1 MQVESQPALSR
12 EGLTMTAHNIPA
24 VDSLP
29 HREEPSTDQISADFR
44 MLLGAV
50 DVVSFDLFDTLI
62 QRDALFCPKDLF
74 YRVQAVVEHRH
85 AITLKDFVSTRVRAE
100 SIARVRA
107 RGRQSEETTLEDIYV
122 EMANILSLP
131 SSFAEE
137 MLHIELECE
146 RAALMALP
154 DGKRLYDAAIR
165 AGKTT
170 VVISDTYL
178 SRVFLEEILMK
189 AGFNGVHRVYASS
202 EFGKTK
208 HHGALFGIVLK
219 DLKCSPGR
227 LLHVGDNPL
236 SDATAALGQGLRSFI
251 CTNPK
256 QRLKWRYGLS
266 DRPSGSQA
274 ISALLCDISR
284 TAEEQSHGTTDRAVI
299 ARSAVEHLSW
309 VYEGFAAWLVHQM
322 ASQRDTRV
330 YFASR
335 DGLIMKKFFDVTRK
349 AFGTPIESRY
359 LYVSRAALYPMLVLT
374 DPDMARRLF
383 CHSWDH
389 LTMTQALKRMSLV
402 PQEVAGQ
409 LAKYGLADP
418 LLSLNRVT
426 TLKLSRFL
434 DAIWPLLC
442 AKSESHCELV
452 AEYLRQ
458 EGFLADEPTAFVDIG
473 WHASLQHCLV
483 KLLQHRGFKNTLH
496 GYYLGTFAR
505 PDASPEVSAKGF
517 LIENDAPAS
526 ISALIRT
533 GPSLLELFHAAGHG
547 SVLGYERKDGRVV
560 PVLEENER
568 EQEQFRRII
577 EPLQQ
582 HAFEFVAARLARGD
596 KPEASTFPPE
606 LVARLGLRIL
616 HKPTDEEAEIFGRLR
631 IATDFGG
638 SMKSLTGACEWNLSE
653 VVGDALPDG
662 IPPMWYPGFY
672 ALKKSATK
680 RAS

>member
-1 MQVESQPALSR
+1 MTSQDLTAIERVHFR
-12 EGLTMTAHNIPA
+12 EGA
-24 VDSLP
+24 
-29 HREEPSTDQISADFR
+29 STDQIPADFL

-50 DVVSFDLFDTLI
+50 DAVSFDMFDTLI

-74 YRVQAVVEHRH
+74 YRVQAVIETRYAMH
-85 AITLKDFVSTRVRAE
+85 LNDFASVRVRAE

-107 RGRQSEETTLEDIYV
+107 RGRQSEETTLEEIYV
-122 EMANILSLP
+122 EIANILSLP
-131 SSFAEE
+131 GDLAGD
-137 MLHIELECE
+137 MRQIELECE
-146 RAALMALP
+146 RAALVNLP
-154 DGKRLYDAAIR
+154 SGKRLYDAAIR
-165 AGKTT
+165 AGKTV

-178 SRVFLEEILMK
+178 HRSFLEEVLVK
-189 AGFNGVHRVYASS
+189 AGFNGAHRVYASS

-208 HHGALFGIVLK
+208 HHGALFNIVLK
-219 DLKCSPGR
+219 DLDCSPGR

-236 SDATAALGQGLRSFI
+236 SDATAALGQGIRSFI

-274 ISALLCDISR
+274 VSALLCDISR
-284 TAEEQSHGTTDRAVI
+284 TAEEQLRSTTGGAVI

-309 VYEGFAAWLVHQM
+309 VYEGFAAWLVDQIT
-322 ASQRDTRV
+322 SRRDTRV

-335 DGLIMKKFFDVTRK
+335 DGLIMKKFFDVTLK
-349 AFGTPIESRY
+349 ALGVSMESRY
-359 LYVSRAALYPMLVLT
+359 LYVSRAALYPTLVLT

-389 LTMTQALKRMSLV
+389 LTMTQALKRMSLL

-442 AKSESHCELV
+442 AKSESNCALV
-452 AEYLRQ
+452 VDYLRQ
-458 EGFLADEPTAFVDIG
+458 EGFLTDEPTAFVDIG

-483 KLLQHRGFKNTLH
+483 KLLQYRDFKTPLH

-505 PDASPEVSAKGF
+505 PDASPDVSARGF

-547 SVLGYERKDGRVV
+547 SVLGYERRDGRVV
-560 PVLEENER
+560 PILEENEL
-568 EQEQFRRII
+568 EQEQFRTVI

-582 HAFEFVAARLARGD
+582 HAFEFVAARLARGE
-596 KPEASTFPPE
+596 KLEVSTFPTE

-616 HKPTDEEAEIFGRLR
+616 HKPTDEEAEVFGRLR

-653 VVGDALPDG
+653 VKGDALPDG
-662 IPPMWYPGFY
+662 IPPMWYPGFF
-672 ALKKSATK
+672 ALKQSAAK